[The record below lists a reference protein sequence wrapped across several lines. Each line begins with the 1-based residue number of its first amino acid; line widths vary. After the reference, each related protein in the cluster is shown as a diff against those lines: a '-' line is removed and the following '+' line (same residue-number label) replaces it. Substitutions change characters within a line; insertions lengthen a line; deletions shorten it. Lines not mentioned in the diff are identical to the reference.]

1 MKSTKLTR
9 HFLKY
14 NQQNLN
20 KKQKILNETKRFN
33 FNKTNFK

>member
-14 NQQNLN
+14 NQQNQN
-20 KKQKILNETKRFN
+20 KKQIFLNETKQFN
-33 FNKTNFK
+33 FNKTNSK